1 MVWDSPKVAMPW
13 VGLYVSVASFICT
26 FAMAADVV
34 QAIWQRKLWFPNKF
48 FTLNASTITLIA
60 IAMKLPT
67 DLTTNKREG
76 TKVPT
81 ELCDPKVYFEPDGI
95 DITKM
100 SGISFLVTMLA
111 NFLPS
116 LGLMGDKELLMNIVA
131 LGILVITVFV
141 NIVIQMFTERYRES
155 QRLVSSHQEKVFS
168 SKGLKNYV
176 KKYWMMTETRNPQFV
191 IAYSP
196 VSSAFGV
203 ICLYLSF
210 ISGVGLVDL
219 LKINEIKVFNISDYK
234 WSLKIIFIVQS
245 IGVVVGSVAPVFRCF
260 TAIGHYNLSKEWSKN
275 HLNVFR
281 VEKIWIQRLQQWKC
295 NYIHSHIPG
304 RRCKIVFHCVKNTF
318 LNFCIA
324 LHILVLVICKTICLL
339 PRTSLILLSYCCYF
353 CASLL
358 KRFTRVSNMP
368 NSGVTSE
375 TEEYA
380 MYVVQIDEAEKLSNR
395 ILRNTLHY
403 ITNFLVASE
412 EKVPR
417 NLTMLLEKSTGFT
430 GVTEFNNDRV
440 QALYPEEIYNCWS
453 LVVVTLAST
462 AIALPN
468 ISNVRL
474 KGLLASISEGLLI
487 VRHIEECLNT
497 DGDMV
502 KSSKA
507 ARRVWTEV
515 EIYRSWLKIDLQKKA
530 HKGKTSKE
538 ILKWLGDEAENIV
551 KEFMSG
557 RSSSIDESP
566 YKFILAST
574 MYRISRTIL
583 LRCDE
588 QD

>member
-1 MVWDSPKVAMPW
+1 
-13 VGLYVSVASFICT
+13 
-26 FAMAADVV
+26 
-34 QAIWQRKLWFPNKF
+34 
-48 FTLNASTITLIA
+48 
-60 IAMKLPT
+60 
-67 DLTTNKREG
+67 
-76 TKVPT
+76 
-81 ELCDPKVYFEPDGI
+81 
-95 DITKM
+95 M
-100 SGISFLVTMLA
+100 SGTSFLVTMLA

-141 NIVIQMFTERYRES
+141 NIVIQMFTEVLFVFPETIPILLFTFLWPFSVALTVSSSRKKLEQRYRES

-176 KKYWMMTETRNPQFV
+176 NKYWMMTETRNPQFV

-196 VSSAFGV
+196 VSSAFG
-203 ICLYLSF
+203 
-210 ISGVGLVDL
+210 
-219 LKINEIKVFNISDYK
+219 INENKVFNISDYK

-295 NYIHSHIPG
+295 NYIHSHTPG

-375 TEEYA
+375 IEEYA

-462 AIALPN
+462 VIALPN

-502 KSSKA
+502 KSSKPA
-507 ARRVWTEV
+507 TRVWTEV

-530 HKGKTSKE
+530 QKGKTSKE
-538 ILKWLGDEAENIV
+538 ILKWLGDEAENTV
-551 KEFMSG
+551 KEYMVG
-557 RSSSIDESP
+557 
-566 YKFILAST
+566 
-574 MYRISRTIL
+574 
-583 LRCDE
+583 
-588 QD
+588 